1 MTEYGLLAGQLF
13 NGISV
18 ASILLLAALGLA
30 LSFGLMRVIN
40 MAHGEILMMGGYLT
54 YASLQ
59 VLPHGIGYPIGMIV
73 AFVGTAVFG
82 GLLELTLIRRLYGR
96 PLDTLLAT
104 WGVSLIMQQAA
115 RSIFGPIGDEVTAPS
130 WLAGSFS
137 VSSGIFQGFGLPL
150 VRLFIIALSV
160 AVLALIT
167 FLIARTRVGLLVQA
181 VHQDRDMAEA
191 LGINTRTVDLA
202 VFAIGSGVAGLAG
215 SALALIAP
223 VTPTVGQSYIVY
235 AFLVVILGGL
245 GSVRGTS
252 IAAVMVGLFSAGAQI
267 FTSVSTSDVLLLVF
281 VIAFIQ
287 FRPRGIVSV
296 SSRSLEEA

>member
-1 MTEYGLLAGQLF
+1 M
-13 NGISV
+13 
-18 ASILLLAALGLA
+18 LGTDH
-30 LSFGLMRVIN
+30 V
-40 MAHGEILMMGGYLT
+40 
-54 YASLQ
+54 
-59 VLPHGIGYPIGMIV
+59 
-73 AFVGTAVFG
+73 
-82 GLLELTLIRRLYGR
+82 
-96 PLDTLLAT
+96 
-104 WGVSLIMQQAA
+104 
-115 RSIFGPIGDEVTAPS
+115 
-130 WLAGSFS
+130 
-137 VSSGIFQGFGLPL
+137 
-150 VRLFIIALSV
+150 
-160 AVLALIT
+160 
-167 FLIARTRVGLLVQA
+167 LIARTRIGLLVQA

-245 GSVRGTS
+245 GSVRGTAL
-252 IAAVMVGLFSAGAQI
+252 AAIMVGLFSAGAQI

>member
-1 MTEYGLLAGQLF
+1 MTESALIAGQVF

-54 YASLQ
+54 YLTLKI
-59 VLPHGIGYPIGMIV
+59 VPHGPGYLLGLLV
-73 AFVGTAVFG
+73 AFIGAALFG
-82 GLLELTLIRRLYGR
+82 AILELILIRQLYGR

-104 WGVSLIMQQAA
+104 WGVSLIMQQGA

-130 WLAGSFS
+130 WLSGSFN
-137 VSSGIFQGFGLPL
+137 IATGLNIPV
-150 VRLFIIALSV
+150 VRLFIIVLSAAVLV
-160 AVLALIT
+160 AVVLM
-167 FLIARTRVGLLVQA
+167 IARTRIGLLVRA

-191 LGINTRTVDLA
+191 LGINTRNVDLL

-245 GSVRGTS
+245 GSVSGTA
-252 IAAVMVGLFSAGAQI
+252 IAAVIVGIFSAGAQI
-267 FTSVSTSDVLLLVF
+267 FTSVSTSDVLLLLF

-287 FRPRGIVSV
+287 FKPRGIVTV
-296 SSRSLEEA
+296 SSRALEES